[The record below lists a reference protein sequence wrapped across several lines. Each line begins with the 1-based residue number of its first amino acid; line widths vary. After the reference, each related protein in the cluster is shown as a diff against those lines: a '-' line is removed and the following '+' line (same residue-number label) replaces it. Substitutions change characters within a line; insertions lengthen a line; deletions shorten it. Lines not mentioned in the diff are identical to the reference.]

1 LGKAQSDCSF
11 SGSATGNITT
21 LPKYVKMT
29 LMDFK
34 LVLGKLLTAFKEQDI
49 RYALMGGFA
58 MGLWGGSRST
68 VDLDFLV
75 HRDDMRDIHGILTSL
90 GYEIHNKTDNVS
102 QYTSPLKIFG
112 GIDFIHAFREAS
124 VEMLQR
130 AVEKDIFS
138 GQLKIKTLIPED
150 IIGLKLQAVFN
161 NPSREK
167 VDMADIEF
175 LVSVNKKNLD
185 WELLEKYC
193 RIFNMEDVCKKLSG
207 ALR

>member
-1 LGKAQSDCSF
+1 
-11 SGSATGNITT
+11 
-21 LPKYVKMT
+21 
-29 LMDFK
+29 MDFK
-34 LVLGKLLTAFKEQDI
+34 HILEKLLTAFKEQDI

-75 HRDDMRDIHGILTSL
+75 HRDDMQKVHIIVTVL
-90 GYEIHNKTDNVS
+90 GYEIHHKTENVS
-102 QYTSPLKIFG
+102 QYTSPLKVFG

-138 GQLKIKTLIPED
+138 GMLNIRTLLPED
-150 IIGLKLQAVFN
+150 IIGLKLQAVYN
-161 NPSREK
+161 NPPREK
-167 VDMADIEF
+167 IDMPDIE
-175 LVSVNKKNLD
+175 LLISAYNKDLD

-193 RIFNMEDVCKKLSG
+193 KLFDMEDVCRKLRG
-207 ALR
+207 DLK

>member
-1 LGKAQSDCSF
+1 
-11 SGSATGNITT
+11 
-21 LPKYVKMT
+21 
-29 LMDFK
+29 MDFK
-34 LVLGKLLTAFKEQDI
+34 LVLEKLLTAFKEQDI

-75 HRDDMRDIHGILTSL
+75 HRDDMRNIHRILTSL
-90 GYEIHNKTDNVS
+90 GYVIHNKSENVS

-138 GQLKIKTLIPED
+138 GKLKIKTLIPED

-161 NPSREK
+161 NPSREM
-167 VDMADIEF
+167 VDMADIEL
-175 LVSVNKKNLD
+175 LVYANKNKLD
-185 WELLEKYC
+185 WEILERYC
-193 RIFNMEDVCKKLSG
+193 RIFDMEDVYKKLKEVSEG
-207 ALR
+207 

>member
-1 LGKAQSDCSF
+1 
-11 SGSATGNITT
+11 
-21 LPKYVKMT
+21 
-29 LMDFK
+29 MDFK
-34 LVLGKLLTAFKEQDI
+34 LILQKLLTAFEKDGI
-49 RYALMGGFA
+49 RYGLLGGFA

-75 HRDDMRDIHGILTSL
+75 HRDDMQKVHGIVTAL
-90 GYEIHNKTDNVS
+90 GYEVHQQTENVS

-138 GQLKIKTLIPED
+138 GMLKIKTLIPED
-150 IIGLKLQAVFN
+150 IIGLKIQAVYN

-167 VDMADIEF
+167 IDMPDIEL
-175 LVSVNKKNLD
+175 LVSVNRKNLD
-185 WELLEKYC
+185 WELLEKYF
-193 RIFNMEDVCKKLSG
+193 RIFNMQDEYKR
-207 ALR
+207 LRGE